1 MSTIVFTLSGQDRV
15 GIVDEITRTLLELGA
30 NIETS
35 RMARL
40 GGEFAILML
49 VTLPDGR
56 EEQLQRATDQLSS
69 RGYKV
74 TTVPTRANG
83 GSVRQGRPYHLEVEG
98 ADHEGIVNKIARTL
112 AGWGINIE
120 TMDTG
125 NTPAPNSGI
134 PLFTMKALVMVPA
147 ELDERL
153 WREELDNTANEEHV
167 DVMVRPA

>member
-1 MSTIVFTLSGQDRV
+1 MSTIVFTLSGPDRV

-56 EEQLQRATDQLSS
+56 EEQLQRAIDQLLDE
-69 RGYKV
+69 GYKV
-74 TTVPTRANG
+74 TTVPTSANG
-83 GSVRQGRPYHLEVEG
+83 GPVSKGRSYHLEVQG
-98 ADHEGIVNKIARTL
+98 ADHEGIVHKIARTL
-112 AGWGINIE
+112 AGKGISIE

-125 NTPAPNSGI
+125 NTRAANSGI
-134 PLFTMKALVMVPA
+134 PLFTMKALVLVPA
-147 ELDERL
+147 TLDERQ
-153 WREELDNTANEEHV
+153 WREELENTANEEHV
-167 DVMVRPA
+167 DVMVKLA

>member
-1 MSTIVFTLSGQDRV
+1 MSTFVFTLSGPDRV

-56 EEQLQRATDQLSS
+56 EEQLRRATDLLTD
-69 RGYKV
+69 RDYKV

-83 GSVRQGRPYHLEVEG
+83 DQVRQGRPYHLEVEG
-98 ADHEGIVNKIARTL
+98 ADHEGIVHKIARTL
-112 AGWGINIE
+112 AGRGISIE

-147 ELDERL
+147 GLDERQ
-153 WREELDNTANEEHV
+153 WREELENTANEEHV